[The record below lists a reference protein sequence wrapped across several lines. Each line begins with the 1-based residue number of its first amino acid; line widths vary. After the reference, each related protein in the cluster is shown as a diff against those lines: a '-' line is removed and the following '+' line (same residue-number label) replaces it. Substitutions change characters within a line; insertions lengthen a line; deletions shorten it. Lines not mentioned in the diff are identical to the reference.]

1 MERVKY
7 KKSATWKNW
16 TLQQHLTAL
25 LTIVA
30 KLSIL
35 ELVGILATPLE
46 IVKHEQ
52 SATMENYSM

>member
-7 KKSATWKNW
+7 KKSATWKNR

-35 ELVGILATPLE
+35 DTCWDSGYTSRNSET
-46 IVKHEQ
+46 
-52 SATMENYSM
+52 